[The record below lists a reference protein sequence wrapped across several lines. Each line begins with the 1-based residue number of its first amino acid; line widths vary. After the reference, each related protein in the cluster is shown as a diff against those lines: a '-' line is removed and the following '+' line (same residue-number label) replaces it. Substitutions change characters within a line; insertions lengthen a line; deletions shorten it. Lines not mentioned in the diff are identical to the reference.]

1 MSLQLD
7 KKFLI
12 KYIKDLKLIIDK
24 DKDYIPQLLELKNLI
39 FKTKKNKKKLIFVG
53 NGGSSA
59 TASHASVD
67 FTKNAKIKSVNFNE
81 TDLITC
87 FSNDYGYENWIK
99 NSLKFYAEKGDLLFI
114 FSCSGKSK
122 NLINAARYALKNKIN
137 LVTFTGFNKKNP
149 LKVLNKLGLNI
160 FVESQSYNQV
170 EIIHHL
176 LILLTIDLCIGKE
189 VYKSS

>member
-176 LILLTIDLCIGKE
+176 LILLTIDLCIGKK

>member
-99 NSLKFYAEKGDLLFI
+99 NSLKFYDEEISMPIYLNESSMNSRTEC
-114 FSCSGKSK
+114 FSSVARTKSP
-122 NLINAARYALKNKIN
+122 A
-137 LVTFTGFNKKNP
+137 
-149 LKVLNKLGLNI
+149 
-160 FVESQSYNQV
+160 S
-170 EIIHHL
+170 
-176 LILLTIDLCIGKE
+176 LC
-189 VYKSS
+189 